1 MIVPHTATLPLVA
14 LLVVAQPLFVNQSLL
29 IADHVTVQL
38 VALFLIVQFLL
49 VGLAVAQFPL
59 NVAVTVL
66 SVIA

>member
-1 MIVPHTATLPLVA
+1 MIVHHTATLPLVA
-14 LLVVAQPLFVNQSLL
+14 LLVVAQPLFVNHSLL